1 MDEKGLVNFQGPLI
15 KGVDPRKRFMT
26 SAEKPERLATE
37 PKFGFAFL
45 LFCLIASLL
54 VPAYFENQIM
64 GGVALRGM
72 LSLILLASLYLIA
85 QQPRELKI
93 GIALAVPTLLANWWS
108 GLFSPPWDVY
118 IASAFY
124 IVFLCYISIFIF
136 RFLFETEQISLNMIF
151 SAICLYMYIGLIW
164 TFIYLV
170 TEISRPGSFRF
181 PIELPGDPESLVHAL
196 RSSFSY
202 FSYVTLSTLGYGDVT
217 PLTKFARAWAILETV
232 TGQFFLAFVVA
243 RLVGLFITNRH

>member
-1 MDEKGLVNFQGPLI
+1 
-15 KGVDPRKRFMT
+15 MT
-26 SAEKPERLATE
+26 SAEKLKRLTTE
-37 PKFGFAFL
+37 PRFGFAFL

-72 LSLILLASLYLIA
+72 LTLILLSSLYLIA
-85 QQPRELKI
+85 NHIRELQLGI
-93 GIALAVPTLLANWWS
+93 GLAIPTLLTNWWT
-108 GLFSPPWDVY
+108 GLVSPPWDVY
-118 IASAFY
+118 IASVFY

-170 TEISRPGSFRF
+170 TEISRPGSFSF
-181 PIELPGDPESLVHAL
+181 PTELPGDPESLVHSL

-217 PLTKFARAWAILETV
+217 PVTKFARAWAILETV